1 MLKKLDRSFDMQ
13 LVCYQVIDYIPL
25 LNGNLYSRAGELL
38 LGLISQSPASSVYI
52 DPITS
57 ATDSLQLARVLFDL
71 KEYIKA
77 ASVLTEYAKP
87 EFPQAY
93 FLYHYSLYMVLYII
107 VRRIPKG
114 RRKHGR
120 NQL

>member
-1 MLKKLDRSFDMQ
+1 MQ

>member
-1 MLKKLDRSFDMQ
+1 MQ
-13 LVCYQVIDYIPL
+13 LVCFQATGFIL
-25 LNGNLYSRAGELL
+25 QLNGKQLFRAGELL
-38 LGLISQSPASSVYI
+38 LGLISQTPASSVYI
-52 DPITS
+52 DPITP

-93 FLYHYSLYMVLYII
+93 FLYHYSLYMVICT
-107 VRRIPKG
+107 
-114 RRKHGR
+114 
-120 NQL
+120 

>member
-1 MLKKLDRSFDMQ
+1 MQLACYQATGFIPQLNGKKLF
-13 LVCYQVIDYIPL
+13 
-25 LNGNLYSRAGELL
+25 RAGELL
-38 LGLISQSPASSVYI
+38 LGLISQTPASSVYI
-52 DPITS
+52 DPITA

-93 FLYHYSLYMVLYII
+93 FLYHYSLYMVILT
-107 VRRIPKG
+107 
-114 RRKHGR
+114 
-120 NQL
+120 